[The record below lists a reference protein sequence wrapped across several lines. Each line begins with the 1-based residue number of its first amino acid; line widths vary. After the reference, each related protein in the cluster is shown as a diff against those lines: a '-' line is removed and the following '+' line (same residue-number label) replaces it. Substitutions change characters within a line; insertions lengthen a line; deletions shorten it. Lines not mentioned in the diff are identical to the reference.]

1 MPWKEFYW
9 ALQQDVSLR
18 FVRESTIRELTLL
31 GMELPFALDGNLL
44 RLRPEFGPPVYPVA
58 SEVPARLY
66 FGLKPKNLV
75 HTQNIGLKSA
85 RRRFVTLCAER
96 ELALRIAVRTE
107 EDPILIEILARGAH
121 ESGLS
126 FLVAGQDFYL
136 VESVPVEFILFPK
149 LRQDPADRLAASLKK
164 KVQPSPAIAPGSFI
178 VQSHHLSGAGRRRQT
193 IRKRGQEGHQGRME
207 KRGTKREAQKKDLGG
222 GTAGQ
227 VGHSNLQAAAK
238 EKYPCSLQKT
248 LEKVGGILEFCDSFS
263 PTTDH

>member
-1 MPWKEFYW
+1 MLKHQPKTLTKTLDYVARRSPGEHGLFWDPDGTMPWKEFYW
-9 ALQQDVSLR
+9 ALQQDISLR

-58 SEVPARLY
+58 SEVPERLY

-75 HTQNIGLKSA
+75 HTHNIGLKSA

-107 EDPILIEILARGAH
+107 EDPILIEILAREAH

-178 VQSHHLSGAGRRRQT
+178 VQPHHLQAPGAGAKQSGKGAKKDTKGGWKKEGRKER
-193 IRKRGQEGHQGRME
+193 RKRE
-207 KRGTKREAQKKDLGG
+207 
-222 GTAGQ
+222 
-227 VGHSNLQAAAK
+227 
-238 EKYPCSLQKT
+238 
-248 LEKVGGILEFCDSFS
+248 I
-263 PTTDH
+263 